1 MFFTTPVVSY
11 IICMYAW
18 NQQPHLL
25 QTVDDGSSFA
35 NLIHYL
41 DTWERVSHR
50 SQLNVI
56 TVGGK
61 FNSLSRVHR
70 DWLWSISGKMSTNT
84 SSGLMLAAKKIKRK
98 LICQKAEWKT
108 SSSKWFL
115 SLSLCATVCPH
126 SDISVMGYIK
136 WVDKF

>member
-1 MFFTTPVVSY
+1 MTV
-11 IICMYAW
+11 
-18 NQQPHLL
+18 HLL
-25 QTVDDGSSFA
+25 QTS
-35 NLIHYL
+35 IHYL

-61 FNSLSRVHR
+61 FNSLSRVHS
-70 DWLWSISGKMSTNT
+70 DKLWSISGKMSTNT

-98 LICQKAEWKT
+98 LIRQKAEWKT